1 MHAGGELSQAQVEEL
16 VASYT
21 ARIAD
26 AYPPMADGSVLLVEP
41 FALVWLRLS
50 LAALVLVPGFLN
62 TIQAYRPLETG
73 HALAWVAVP
82 MLGMVWLVAWLAIYT
97 NSRLTL
103 ALGLT
108 LVAVA
113 SWICSRVSFTVSS

>member
-1 MHAGGELSQAQVEEL
+1 M
-16 VASYT
+16 
-21 ARIAD
+21 
-26 AYPPMADGSVLLVEP
+26 
-41 FALVWLRLS
+41 
-50 LAALVLVPGFLN
+50 PGFLN

-73 HALAWVAVP
+73 RALAWVALP
-82 MLGMVWLVAWLAIYT
+82 MFVLVWLVAWLTIYT

-113 SWICSRVSFTVSS
+113 SWICSHVDTAWAANDFEPVELLLALGLACSAMWGWSAASCWKLWNREL